1 MVTPLRRVAEVADN
15 LADNLDQQAREDDGP
30 AEVRSVARALNRTA
44 ARLTLMVSRQQRV
57 AEDASHHLRTPLTG
71 VRLRVEA
78 IEDLAPTTQLR
89 DEASAAIVEID
100 RLTHRIDQILAL
112 ARSDAGAF
120 PVRVDLH
127 EVVRQR
133 IAVGRV
139 QADAAGVKIAAALPD
154 FQVLV
159 LAGEGAVARVV
170 DELLGNAFIYAAAD
184 VSASV
189 TEPGGY
195 AQLVVADDGPG
206 VSDPDL
212 ASVFER
218 FYRGSNAKPGGTG
231 LGLALVRETTTA
243 VGGSAR
249 AETNENGG
257 LTITTTWPLVP

>member
-1 MVTPLRRVAEVADN
+1 MSTP
-15 LADNLDQQAREDDGP
+15 P
-30 AEVRSVARALNRTA
+30 
-44 ARLTLMVSRQQRV
+44 RL
-57 AEDASHHLRTPLTG
+57 
-71 VRLRVEA
+71 
-78 IEDLAPTTQLR
+78 
-89 DEASAAIVEID
+89 D
-100 RLTHRIDQILAL
+100 RLTHRFDQILAL
-112 ARSDAGAF
+112 ARSDAGAN

-249 AETNENGG
+249 AESNENGG